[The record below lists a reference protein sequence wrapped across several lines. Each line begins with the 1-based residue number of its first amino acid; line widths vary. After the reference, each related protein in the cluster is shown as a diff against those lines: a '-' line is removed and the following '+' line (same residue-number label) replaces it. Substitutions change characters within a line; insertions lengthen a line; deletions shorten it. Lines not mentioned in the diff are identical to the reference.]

1 MIPAI
6 LIILTIH
13 IIIAIRWMLIKI
25 LSVVINVQRSH
36 KAIVLGG
43 CYLDINIIRKI
54 DCKIKIVLRELQEN
68 TDATQRGLHP
78 YFIIIPVASAD
89 PVPYP
94 RLSGSFPEML
104 RRSCRWD
111 LPIPNPPDGSKAG
124 TDIVH
129 YNPW

>member
-1 MIPAI
+1 
-6 LIILTIH
+6 
-13 IIIAIRWMLIKI
+13 MLIKI

-54 DCKIKIVLRELQEN
+54 DCKIKMVLRELQEN

-78 YFIIIPVASAD
+78 YFIIIPDASAD

-104 RRSCRWD
+104 HRFCRWD
-111 LPIPNPPDGSKAG
+111 LPDPSPPDGNKAG
-124 TDIVH
+124 RDTGH
-129 YNPW
+129 YSPW